1 MSTPTK
7 QQLECYAHASD
18 HDRGSLAIKA
28 RAGSGKTSTLRE
40 LAKKLPGSGL
50 ATSFSRS
57 TVSDLKAAIPS
68 NFDCLGLHAL
78 GLRGIKQRFPQI
90 KTDVNGNALYEFV
103 KAALKDE
110 EDGWK
115 LLPDIKRLV
124 EVAALS
130 GIVPGHDQFLI
141 PDEYEEWEA
150 LADNYDIELAP
161 LVYETAH
168 AALQHVNDLAVRGES
183 LMFVH
188 MLTLPVFFNT
198 PVTQYPK
205 IIVDEAQDLN
215 PLQHRLVERALRRG
229 GRIFSAGDPAQAI
242 FGFSGA
248 MTNSFDALSER
259 FACSELPLTVS
270 WRCARAII
278 REAQLYVPDIEW
290 APNAEEGSVVHARG
304 LELEELPRT
313 ILCRNNAPLTKLAL
327 RLFVAGYTV
336 ECAGKD
342 IGAGLKSTISRIASG
357 KESDSMSSER
367 FLEKLAAWAA
377 REIERRPTRRPR
389 VQDKVE
395 ALSAL
400 CEHHR
405 TVGAVRKH
413 IDNLYTDPDAD
424 RKGQR
429 PADFLLS
436 TIHKAKGREWDRV
449 GFLDSHLIPAKW
461 AKQDWERRQE
471 LNLSY
476 VAVTR
481 AKQELVYLNS
491 DDIQ

>member
-1 MSTPTK
+1 MTPTP
-7 QQLECYAHASD
+7 QQLACYAHAADPTS
-18 HDRGSLAIKA
+18 GSLAIKA
-28 RAGSGKTSTLRE
+28 RAGSGKTHTLRE
-40 LAKKLPGSGL
+40 LAKRLPGSGL

-57 TVSDLKAAIPS
+57 TTTDLKAAMPS
-68 NFDCLGLHAL
+68 NFDCIGMHAL

-90 KTDVNGNALYEFV
+90 KTDVNGNALFQFV
-103 KAALKDE
+103 KDYLKDE
-110 EDGWK
+110 DDSWK
-115 LLPDIKRLV
+115 LLPDIKRFV

-130 GIVPGHDQFLI
+130 GIVPDHDRFILE
-141 PDEYEEWEA
+141 DSYENWEA
-150 LADNYDIELAP
+150 LADNYDIELTP
-161 LVYETAH
+161 LTYEASH
-168 AALQHVNDLAVRGES
+168 AALQHVNSLALRGES
-183 LMFVH
+183 LMFTH
-188 MLTLPVFFNT
+188 MLTLPAFFNT

-215 PLQHRLVERALRRG
+215 PLQHLLVARALRHN
-229 GRIFSAGDPAQAI
+229 GRVFSAGDDCQAI

-259 FACSELPLTVS
+259 FTCSELPLTVS

-290 APNAEEGSVVHARG
+290 APDAIEGSIVHARG

-313 ILCRNNAPLTKLAL
+313 ILCRNNGPIVKLAL
-327 RLFVAGYTV
+327 RLFVAGFTV

-342 IGAGLKSTISRIASG
+342 IGAGLKSTISRVTSSKDA
-357 KESDSMSSER
+357 DSMSSAT
-367 FLEKLAAWAA
+367 FLEKLYKWAA

-389 VQDKVE
+389 VQEKVD
-395 ALSAL
+395 ALTAL

-413 IDNLYTDPDAD
+413 IDGLYTDPDTD
-424 RKGQR
+424 RKGRR

-436 TIHKAKGREWDRV
+436 TIHKAKGREWPEV

-461 AKQDWERRQE
+461 AKQDWELQQE
-471 LNLSY
+471 RNLSY

-481 AKQELVYLNS
+481 AKEKLVYLNS
-491 DDIQ
+491 DLIQ